1 MASAASRAREGQGQ
15 EQGQGQGRR
24 RAGSYYNIIHY
35 IIIIILNKC
44 SINNISYDANY

>member
-1 MASAASRAREGQGQ
+1 MVSPAPRGQGQ

-35 IIIIILNKC
+35 IIIINLNKC
-44 SINNISYDANY
+44 SINNIPYDANY